1 MPDASIL
8 MADHTPTPPFSIPRI
23 RHLPATVTVPPGYFD
38 TSLLEGNARAG
49 MHGSQG
55 IIDNCVPYMYIIS
68 FRMIVS
74 KYLTGSVL
82 KLACN
87 ANCKVVSNVPL
98 SSTMSP
104 LLANP
109 VGKSQ

>member
-1 MPDASIL
+1 
-8 MADHTPTPPFSIPRI
+8 
-23 RHLPATVTVPPGYFD
+23 
-38 TSLLEGNARAG
+38 
-49 MHGSQG
+49 
-55 IIDNCVPYMYIIS
+55 MYIIS

-98 SSTMSP
+98 VFHNVSTCKSSGKITMRILNECLTSVTF
-104 LLANP
+104 AMK
-109 VGKSQ
+109 GGES